1 MNENVERFFP
11 FLYFYVVPIA
21 IKGEGSVYFFGGPV
35 GPNAARGVVFIVNI
49 SMMPSSVMMRVL
61 MMRVLM
67 MVIVIRPVIMLV
79 MVLIT
84 VVLLKLRLRSF
95 LILHEE
101 LSSRLAG

>member
-11 FLYFYVVPIA
+11 FLYFDAFVILA
-21 IKGEGSVYFFGGPV
+21 KGEGSVYFFGGPV
-35 GPNAARGVVFIVNI
+35 GPNAARGVVSI
-49 SMMPSSVMMRVL
+49 SMLPSSVMMRVL
-61 MMRVLM
+61 MT
-67 MVIVIRPVIMLV
+67 VIVIRPVIMLV